1 MSPAPTPG
9 PGKGAGKRSD
19 FRVEMPLMI
28 RYRVAVR
35 QEDGRYLLSPFSNG
49 VGVDFSGGGC
59 AFKIAKD
66 IPPGYFLYIEI
77 TMPHGK
83 EPVQAVAEVVR
94 NLPDELKGRPVF
106 RCITRYVLIHPDVQD
121 WMVAYFIGEAAR
133 QKK

>member
-1 MSPAPTPG
+1 MSAAPGAG
-9 PGKGAGKRSD
+9 PKGAGKRTD

-35 QEDGRYLLSPFSNG
+35 QEDGRYQMSPLSNG

-94 NLPDELKGRPVF
+94 NLPDELKGKQVF

-121 WMVAYFIGEAAR
+121 WMVSYFIGEAAR

>member
-1 MSPAPTPG
+1 MSAAPGSG
-9 PGKGAGKRSD
+9 PKVAGKRAD

-35 QEDGRYLLSPFSNG
+35 QEDGRYQLSPLANG

-66 IPPGYFLYIEI
+66 IPAGFFLYIEI
-77 TMPHGK
+77 TMPYDK

-94 NLPDELKGRPVF
+94 NLPDELKGKQVF
-106 RCITRYVLIHPDVQD
+106 RCITRYILIHPDVQD
-121 WMVAYFIGEAAR
+121 RMVGYFIGEAAR